1 MMQADR
7 RIEQIFKQD
16 ERCQRLAQVEG
27 ISPLI
32 ATAFLAAVGDA
43 TVFHTARQVAAWLG
57 LVPRQYSSGGK
68 ARLLG
73 ISKRGDCYLR
83 TLLIHGARAVIR
95 VSDRKIEQA
104 DGWLTRIVAR
114 RNKNVATVALAHKNA
129 RIVWALL
136 AHDRKFQLNYK
147 PAVA

>member
-32 ATAFLAAVGDA
+32 ATAFLAAVGDVS
-43 TVFHTARQVAAWLG
+43 VFHSARQVAAWLG
-57 LVPRQYSSGGK
+57 LVPRQHSSGGK

-83 TLLIHGARAVIR
+83 MLLIHGARAVIQAAE
-95 VSDRKIEQA
+95 RKQDPA
-104 DGWLTRIVAR
+104 DSWLKRLLGR
-114 RNKNVATVALAHKNA
+114 RNKNVA
-129 RIVWALL
+129 
-136 AHDRKFQLNYK
+136 
-147 PAVA
+147 